1 MKILSDQT
9 HVVFF
14 TCVFW
19 VRTKPPLTRA
29 KPPLTRAKPPLRIL
43 CFFFLCIFH
52 MTSPMHTILH
62 LHHFHMKNLL
72 SNIYDNNFHMK
83 CDFHIQH
90 ENLVIQHSWSPFSY
104 EKCFDNP
111 VHLVSCMTLLF
122 DQSEV
127 LITRPDS
134 NYTIA
139 CPLPF
144 TTFSATNTDRNI
156 SQLFQFWFKPIGISD
171 TLASHASCRNGRWHT
186 SSSANYRQD
195 RPSRNEPTIAW

>member
-1 MKILSDQT
+1 MFWIIIYHLFISLVLI
-9 HVVFF
+9 HLLLLRFSSLLFVLFRLLAFGPPCRLVLFCVFF
-14 TCVFW
+14 
-19 VRTKPPLTRA
+19 
-29 KPPLTRAKPPLRIL
+29 
-43 CFFFLCIFH
+43 

-186 SSSANYRQD
+186 SCSANYRQD